1 MRGARKT
8 SGSASTGRFSTRTR
22 PGLATT
28 LQNWK
33 SLRNF
38 FPRTGAGAIPMVQQP
53 LMLARSPPNGS
64 APSRARSSSECA
76 KSPAIRDRADE
87 PIAMDELEQRQFVE
101 ALETLPCLT
110 RATFLLS
117 ARDNLSYPEIGWRCG
132 IGVDEVTVRIA
143 DALFGIDRAMN
154 GRPSVAGRIRCA
166 LLPYRDA
173 WAAARKREGDRCLA

>member
-1 MRGARKT
+1 
-8 SGSASTGRFSTRTR
+8 
-22 PGLATT
+22 
-28 LQNWK
+28 
-33 SLRNF
+33 
-38 FPRTGAGAIPMVQQP
+38 
-53 LMLARSPPNGS
+53 
-64 APSRARSSSECA
+64 
-76 KSPAIRDRADE
+76 
-87 PIAMDELEQRQFVE
+87 MDELEQRQFVE

-173 WAAARKREGDRCLA
+173 WAAARKREGDRCLAPWISTNRKLPPRHALDWAAAAFELLFR

>member
-1 MRGARKT
+1 
-8 SGSASTGRFSTRTR
+8 
-22 PGLATT
+22 
-28 LQNWK
+28 
-33 SLRNF
+33 
-38 FPRTGAGAIPMVQQP
+38 
-53 LMLARSPPNGS
+53 
-64 APSRARSSSECA
+64 
-76 KSPAIRDRADE
+76 
-87 PIAMDELEQRQFVE
+87 MDELEQRQFVE

-173 WAAARKREGDRCLA
+173 WAAARKREGDRCLAPWISPNRKPPPRHMLDWVAAAFELLLR